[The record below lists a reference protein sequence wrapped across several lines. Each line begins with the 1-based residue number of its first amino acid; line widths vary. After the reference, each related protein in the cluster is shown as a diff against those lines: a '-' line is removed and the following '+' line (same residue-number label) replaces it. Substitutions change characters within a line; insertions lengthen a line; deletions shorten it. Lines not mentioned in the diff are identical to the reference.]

1 MMMWIL
7 NRLHAGLLSYLRF
20 FGGIFYAK
28 SVADV
33 VLDGALN
40 VIATATRMTACNA
53 QPTTY
58 TEANATFA
66 LADVTMAGGDFTNAN
81 GDTNGRKV
89 TVGAKS
95 GVLIDTS
102 GTATHV
108 ALVRVA
114 DTVLLYVTTCTSQA
128 LTANGSNTV
137 NFPAWDIEIADP
149 T

>member
-1 MMMWIL
+1 M
-7 NRLHAGLLSYLRF
+7 
-20 FGGIFYAK
+20 AK
-28 SVADV
+28 IAHDDV
-33 VLDGALN
+33 MDGALN
-40 VIATATRMTACNA
+40 VIKNNVTRQVACSA

-58 TEANATFA
+58 AEGNATYA
-66 LADVTMAGGDFTNAN
+66 LADVTMASGDFTLAN

-89 TVGAKS
+89 TVAAKS

-108 ALVRVA
+108 ALLDV
-114 DTVLLYVTTCTSQA
+114 TNSKLLYVTTCTSQA

-149 T
+149 S

>member
-1 MMMWIL
+1 M
-7 NRLHAGLLSYLRF
+7 G
-20 FGGIFYAK
+20 K
-28 SVADV
+28 SVHDD

-40 VIATATRMTACNA
+40 ILKNNVTRQVACSA

-58 TEANATFA
+58 TEANATYA
-66 LADVTMAGGDFTNAN
+66 LADITVDSTDFTNAN
-81 GDTNGRKV
+81 GDTSGRK
-89 TVGAKS
+89 TTIAAQS

-102 GTATHV
+102 GTATHIALLDV
-108 ALVRVA
+108 ANTKLS
-114 DTVLLYVTTCTSQA
+114 YVTTCTSQA